1 MTLGIPVTPADATR
15 SAPAIKPELLR
26 LLASLPR
33 AKQTELLNFAR
44 FLHQQTSAMGSAVSL
59 DQPQIELQL
68 ASAATLLGLTG
79 VVALGGDAVADTE
92 SLYDGADN
100 GLH

>member
-1 MTLGIPVTPADATR
+1 MALGAPVTPSRTTR

-26 LLASLPR
+26 LLDTLPR

-44 FLHQQTSAMGSAVSL
+44 FLHQQASAAGPAASL
-59 DQPQIELQL
+59 AHPQIELHV
-68 ASAATLLGLTG
+68 ASATTLLGLTG
-79 VVALGGDAVADTE
+79 LVALGGDAVADTE
-92 SLYDGADN
+92 SLYDGDDN

>member
-1 MTLGIPVTPADATR
+1 MTLRVPVTPSRTPG

-26 LLASLPR
+26 LLDMLPR
-33 AKQTELLNFAR
+33 SQQTELLNFAR
-44 FLHQQTSAMGSAVSL
+44 FLQQQTSAAGPAASL
-59 DQPQIELQL
+59 AHPPIELHV
-68 ASAATLLGLTG
+68 ASATTLLGLTG
-79 VVALGGDAVADTE
+79 LVALGGDAVADTE